1 MPYTVIG
8 AGALVGLIGGGMELW
23 ASSTYKDLNT
33 SVAKCNSPTQGC
45 SIEDNQH
52 LVDMR
57 KSGDTKRTLG
67 YIGYGVG
74 GPRLAA
80 GPFWPS
86 STRRTPYRIPPDVLE
101 EEKEKAPQ
109 DKPHSVS
116 FAP

>member
-33 SVAKCNSPTQGC
+33 SVAKCNAPTQGC

-57 KSGDTKRTLG
+57 KSGDTRRTLG
-67 YIGYGVG
+67 YVGYGVAG
-74 GPRLAA
+74 AAIATGALLAYLN
-80 GPFWPS
+80 
-86 STRRTPYRIPPDVLE
+86 RRTPYQISPDVLE
-101 EEKEKAPQ
+101 EEKEKAPA
-109 DKPHSVS
+109 VS
-116 FAP
+116 FTPVVSP